1 MTCTTHHICDCLKER
16 MEKLE
21 AVVNAVRELR
31 LLETSGGNLNS
42 RMEACSRLLETL
54 EELEKK

>member
-21 AVVNAVRELR
+21 SILAMAKHGLELGY
-31 LLETSGGNLNS
+31 LGCGSTAF
-42 RMEACSRLLETL
+42 ML
-54 EELEKK
+54 EEAIAELEQK